1 MAAVAVKRKM
11 KFDAVVKKQ
20 ERLLLQNEG
29 FAVSNK
35 WKRELFA
42 KKKQL
47 VTKKLEDLG
56 AAAKYLEEDL
66 AAAKYPDS

>member
-1 MAAVAVKRKM
+1 MRNGG
-11 KFDAVVKKQ
+11 
-20 ERLLLQNEG
+20 L
-29 FAVSNK
+29 AVSNK

-42 KKKQL
+42 KKKRKGL

-66 AAAKYPDS
+66 AATKYPDS

>member
-1 MAAVAVKRKM
+1 M
-11 KFDAVVKKQ
+11 
-20 ERLLLQNEG
+20 EG

-42 KKKQL
+42 KKKKRL
-47 VTKKLEDLG
+47 VTKKLEDLDT
-56 AAAKYLEEDL
+56 AAKYLEEDL